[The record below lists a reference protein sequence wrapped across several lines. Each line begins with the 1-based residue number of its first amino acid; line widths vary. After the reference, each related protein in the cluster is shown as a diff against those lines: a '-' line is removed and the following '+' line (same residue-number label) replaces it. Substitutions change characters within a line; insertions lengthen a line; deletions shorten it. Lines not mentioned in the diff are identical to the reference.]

1 MEGCRL
7 AVDIGGTFTD
17 VVLETPKGFFSGK
30 VLTTPAAPEEGVV
43 RGIALVLEKAGVAA
57 HHVSL
62 TIHGTTLGTNAI
74 IERRGARTALITTQG
89 FKDTLEFAFGHRF
102 DQYDLEMVRPAPLV
116 ARPLRLE
123 APERIAADG
132 SVLLPLD
139 EGAVRALARTLLEQH
154 IQSVAVSLIHA
165 YREPK
170 HELRIGEILREEC
183 PDLYV
188 SLSHQVCPEIREYER
203 TSTTVANAYIQPLMA
218 GYLGKLGARS
228 RTWVSLVRS

>member
-43 RGIALVLEKAGVAA
+43 RAIALVLEKAAVAP
-57 HHVSL
+57 HQVSL

-102 DQYDLEMVRPAPLV
+102 DQYDLEMVRPTPLV

-139 EGAVRALARTLLEQH
+139 EGAVRALTRTLREQH

-165 YREPK
+165 YREPR
-170 HELRIGEILREEC
+170 HELRIGAMVRELRDTTASIYFV
-183 PDLYV
+183 PDVFAFELV
-188 SLSHQVCPEIREYER
+188 QGRAPDGRMEGGIQVWTVFPLSAAQTFSSP
-203 TSTTVANAYIQPLMA
+203 
-218 GYLGKLGARS
+218 
-228 RTWVSLVRS
+228 

>member
-62 TIHGTTLGTNAI
+62 TIHGTTLATNAI
-74 IERRGARTALITTQG
+74 IERRGAATALLTTQG

-116 ARPLRLE
+116 SRPLRLE
-123 APERIAADG
+123 VPERVAADG
-132 SVLLPLD
+132 SILLPLN
-139 EGAVRALARTLLEQH
+139 EHAVRRLAVTLRAEQ
-154 IQSVAVSLIHA
+154 ITSVAVSFLHS
-165 YREPK
+165 YR
-170 HELRIGEILREEC
+170 
-183 PDLYV
+183 
-188 SLSHQVCPEIREYER
+188 
-203 TSTTVANAYIQPLMA
+203 
-218 GYLGKLGARS
+218 
-228 RTWVSLVRS
+228 